1 MLSAIKKA
9 IKSINKSEGSTD
21 LEAEFCFSI
30 NDPIFTGHFPGMPII
45 PAVYQV
51 GLCRKIV
58 EQEGNYKFTG
68 ILKSRF
74 SKMCV
79 PETPY
84 NLKITFSKNE
94 NKIEAVCSIHNPA
107 EKTLCSKMVLLFTP

>member
-1 MLSAIKKA
+1 MLSTIKKA
-9 IKSINKSEGSTD
+9 IKSVTKSVNVI
-21 LEAEFCFSI
+21 EADFFFSQ
-30 NDPIFTGHFPGMPII
+30 DDSIFAGHFPGKPVI

-58 EQEGNYKFTG
+58 EQEAQYKFAG

-79 PETPY
+79 PGTPY
-84 NLKITFSKNE
+84 NLKISFSKNE
-94 NKIEAVCSIHNPA
+94 NKIDAVCSIYNPA
-107 EKTLCSKMVLLFTP
+107 EKVLCSKIVLLFTL

>member
-9 IKSINKSEGSTD
+9 IKSVAKSENVI
-21 LEAEFCFSI
+21 EAEFCFSKD
-30 NDPIFTGHFPGMPII
+30 DPIFAGHFPGMPVI

-51 GLCRKIV
+51 GLCRKII
-58 EQEGNYKFTG
+58 EQEAQYKLTG

-84 NLKITFSKNE
+84 NLKISFSKTE
-94 NKIEAVCSIHNPA
+94 TKIEATCSIYNPA
-107 EKTLCSKMVLLFTP
+107 EKTLCSKIVLLFTPL